1 MTSLCRLAKE
11 TAYLADAK
19 ARWWNSAAT
28 HLPGSHPSC
37 SRAEG
42 AIKASEAAQ
51 SDATTKLQKLDEEV
65 RQLRD
70 ALSSAQQRATAAEAR
85 VELLQEAVRKAEER
99 AARLEM
105 AAASRAAAGGSGD
118 AAGDGAAAAADG
130 SREAQLAAEVKLL
143 REELAAAQVGAFGWQ
158 SGCRV
163 CGCVACDLYHLSI
176 RTNHTSGTAWA
187 ASALYRSMLLP
198 PPHFS
203 SQQETAAAATGH
215 AKQFEMLAKTSEE
228 ALKSVQADHERFK
241 QEAAAR

>member
-1 MTSLCRLAKE
+1 MCVWLWVLRLAQVPGQQWCQLRALLDKSVLACKRQQVE
-11 TAYLADAK
+11 TVNLAVAT
-19 ARWWNSAAT
+19 AHLWNATAT

-42 AIKASEAAQ
+42 AIKASEASQA
-51 SDATTKLQKLDEEV
+51 DATTKLQKLDEEV

-143 REELAAAQVGAFGWQ
+143 REELAAAQVGAPGWQ

-163 CGCVACDLYHLSI
+163 CGMC
-176 RTNHTSGTAWA
+176 
-187 ASALYRSMLLP
+187 SAPSVN
-198 PPHFS
+198 PH
-203 SQQETAAAATGH
+203 
-215 AKQFEMLAKTSEE
+215 
-228 ALKSVQADHERFK
+228 
-241 QEAAAR
+241 